1 MNSFR
6 EVKDDILK
14 DWLDYRDQDYFSS
27 CISSEDK
34 KHRIYFDEIS
44 NKILNSVP
52 KEYRPF
58 IHRQLEHLDDN
69 YTDYICYW
77 NEKYYRHGFC
87 DGVQIISGCIE
98 K

>member
-14 DWLDYRDQDYFSS
+14 DWLDY
-27 CISSEDK
+27 
-34 KHRIYFDEIS
+34 DEIS

-69 YTDYICYW
+69 YMDYVSYW
-77 NEKYYRHGFC
+77 NEKYYIILERVFC
-87 DGVQIISGCIE
+87 YLAQN
-98 K
+98 